1 MLNLWL
7 SPLTHKEQ
15 RSGWADGSRMDMSD
29 NAGLVAQRAAVAKP
43 LEDSAEGAVKV
54 TWLKPEKK
62 RPAPT

>member
-1 MLNLWL
+1 MCSMRAL
-7 SPLTHKEQ
+7 
-15 RSGWADGSRMDMSD
+15 
-29 NAGLVAQRAAVAKP
+29 LVLAAQRAAVAKP